1 MVAPISIDIFVSGLP
16 AISQYFHGT
25 NVSLILGMSLL
36 GLAFSQPIYGPLL
49 DKFGRKPVLLFGL
62 LVFSIASLV
71 IATTNSFNIL
81 ILGRFVQAIGACCGV
96 VSSFAIVKDVYE
108 KEKMV
113 YAIGMIMAM
122 IGISP
127 VIAPLIGSFLT
138 NYFSWRASFF
148 FLFIMGLTYLFII
161 AFVYKETLTAK
172 NKDALRLSSIISN
185 YWLLLKLDG
194 FVLYCLSNGF
204 TYCILFSYIN
214 ISAFLIIKEMG
225 YSIISYGWIVSSNAL
240 IIILMAKLAPYVS
253 SKITIIKTLIL
264 GLFII
269 AIGGAA
275 MIFASNIYGSNIFSL
290 MVPVLITTIGAGI
303 IRPIANAGAMQLSP
317 KNIAGSASAMFN
329 FITFVM
335 GAVASTYS
343 LRYISNILDFGVFIL
358 VFGLIPVLFWIL
370 AAYFRKSR
378 LAVQ

>member
-1 MVAPISIDIFVSGLP
+1 
-16 AISQYFHGT
+16 
-25 NVSLILGMSLL
+25 
-36 GLAFSQPIYGPLL
+36 
-49 DKFGRKPVLLFGL
+49 
-62 LVFSIASLV
+62 
-71 IATTNSFNIL
+71 
-81 ILGRFVQAIGACCGV
+81 
-96 VSSFAIVKDVYE
+96 
-108 KEKMV
+108 
-113 YAIGMIMAM
+113 
-122 IGISP
+122 
-127 VIAPLIGSFLT
+127 
-138 NYFSWRASFF
+138 
-148 FLFIMGLTYLFII
+148 
-161 AFVYKETLTAK
+161 
-172 NKDALRLSSIISN
+172 
-185 YWLLLKLDG
+185 
-194 FVLYCLSNGF
+194 
-204 TYCILFSYIN
+204 
-214 ISAFLIIKEMG
+214 MG